1 MKKRI
6 QIGVGNAKST
16 ATGFINA
23 WKSVERGEKVE
34 VEQRL
39 DFENLE
45 TLIKTLTSGQWVFLT
60 ISLMPYQ

>member
-1 MKKRI
+1 MKKQI
-6 QIGVGNAKST
+6 QIDVGNAKNT

-23 WKSVERGEKVE
+23 WKRVERGEKVE

-45 TLIKTLTSGQWVFLT
+45 TLLKTLTSGR
-60 ISLMPYQ
+60 